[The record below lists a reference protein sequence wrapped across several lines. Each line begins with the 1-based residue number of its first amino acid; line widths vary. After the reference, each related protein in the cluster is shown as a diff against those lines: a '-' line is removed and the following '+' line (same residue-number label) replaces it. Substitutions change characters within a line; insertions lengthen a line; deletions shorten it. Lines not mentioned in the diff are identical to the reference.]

1 MTLVLPAFA
10 AVPVTTGTILL
21 AQPQDGEGGGQGQDF
36 GKSSPVG
43 LLVLLLFLIAVA
55 FLIRSM
61 TKHLKRV
68 PTSFDKDGQAAEA
81 APGRNGHDAGQ
92 DEESSQ
98 HGGSAGPTRPARP
111 AKHGRSDGRTANG
124 RT

>member
-10 AVPVTTGTILL
+10 AVPVTTGTMLL

-43 LLVLLLFLIAVA
+43 LLVLLLFLVAVA

-68 PTSFDKDGQAAEA
+68 PASFDTDVPSAEA
-81 APGRNGHDAGQ
+81 APGANGHDPGQ
-92 DEESSQ
+92 DNRPTP
-98 HGGSAGPTRPARP
+98 HGESAGSTRPTE
-111 AKHGRSDGRTANG
+111 HGSSDGRKANG

>member
-10 AVPVTTGTILL
+10 AVPVTTGAALL

-43 LLVLLLFLIAVA
+43 LLVLLLFLVAVA

-68 PTSFDKDGQAAEA
+68 PASFDKDEPSSGTT
-81 APGRNGHDAGQ
+81 GHDPGQ
-92 DEESSQ
+92 DEQSSQ
-98 HGGSAGPTRPARP
+98 HGESGPARLTE
-111 AKHGRSDGRTANG
+111 HGSSDGRTANG